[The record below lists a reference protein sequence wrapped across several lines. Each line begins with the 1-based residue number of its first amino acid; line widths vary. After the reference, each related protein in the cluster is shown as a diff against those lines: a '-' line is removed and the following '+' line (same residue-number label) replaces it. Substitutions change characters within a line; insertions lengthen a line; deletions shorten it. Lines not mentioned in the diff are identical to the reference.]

1 MEFKN
6 VKVNFIN
13 VAIVAILMFSSS
25 MIYGQGKYFSR
36 NGQIRFFSDAKIEQ
50 IEAKNNKVSS
60 ALDAS
65 TGKIEFIALI
75 RSFQFEKA
83 LMQEHFNENY
93 MESAKYPKATFS
105 GTITNLSNIQFDKDG
120 TYKATV
126 SGKLT
131 MHGVTKDITANG
143 TIKVS
148 KGSIEV
154 QSVIKTLL
162 SDYNIKI
169 PAVVKDQIAKEVEVT
184 IYTTM
189 NKVK

>member
-1 MEFKN
+1 MVFKKAKLN
-6 VKVNFIN
+6 YVNAAF
-13 VAIVAILMFSSS
+13 VAILTLSAS

-36 NGQIRFFSDAKIEQ
+36 NGQIRFLSDAKIEQ

-60 ALDAS
+60 ALDVS
-65 TGKIEFIALI
+65 TGKIEFIVLI

-105 GTITNLSNIQFDKDG
+105 GNITNLSNIQFDKDG

-143 TIKVS
+143 TIKVN

-154 QSVIKTLL
+154 QSVLKVLL

-169 PAVVKDQIAKEVEVT
+169 PAVVKDQIAKEVEIT
-184 IYTTM
+184 ILTTM